1 MNTSDK
7 SLCPGCFKMKEPE
20 ALCPHCGYD
29 ESAPRGP
36 LILPHHTLL
45 QGQYRIGRVLG
56 KPGGFG
62 ITYLALDT
70 RLETCV
76 AIKEYLPRNLAGRE
90 TGKIT
95 VSAHSIDDQEL
106 FRYGLEQF
114 LHEARTLAKFN
125 HANLVRIRHVF
136 EENGTAYLVMD
147 YYEGMTL
154 AEHLYRKGKLPE
166 QAALDILLPI
176 LDGLR
181 EVHAKGLVHR
191 DINPRNIYLT
201 TQNHPI
207 LLDFGAARLAVAEH
221 SQSLTVI
228 LTPGYAPFEQYH
240 RKGELGP
247 WTDIYA
253 CAALLYQMVT
263 GKVPPEALERAG
275 DETLAL
281 PRSLVPTL
289 SSRLSEAILQGM
301 AMDFHKRPQTVE
313 AFRNSLLVDSA
324 ATIEP
329 GPATVRVDV
338 DQEAGNGR
346 GSIRKKSGLLILVFI
361 GLMLSAE
368 VYFMHSSDSIEA
380 RKDLQRIGIEYTE
393 QQFAISAGAGDMA
406 AVRLFLD
413 AGMDVNAGGGA
424 ALGLAAGRGRIDMVK
439 LLLSKGAKPTSNAL
453 QFARTRGHTEIERL
467 LVEAGATE

>member
-1 MNTSDK
+1 MDALEKYPCS
-7 SLCPGCFKMKEPE
+7 GCFKTKGSE

-29 ESAPRGP
+29 ESAPRGS
-36 LILPHHTLL
+36 LVLPHHTLL

-95 VSAHSIDDQEL
+95 ISAHSIDDQEL

-114 LHEARTLAKFN
+114 LYEARTLAKFN

-136 EENGTAYLVMD
+136 EENATAYLVMD

-154 AEHLYRKGKLPE
+154 AESLYRKGKLPE
-166 QAALDILLPI
+166 QAALDILMPI
-176 LDGLR
+176 LDGLW

-201 TQNHPI
+201 TQGRPI

-240 RKGELGP
+240 SKGELGP

-263 GKVPPEALERAG
+263 GRVPPEALERAS

-281 PRSLVPTL
+281 PQSLAPTL
-289 SSRLSEAILQGM
+289 SSHLSEAIMRGM

-313 AFRNSLLVDSA
+313 AFRNSLLVEPA
-324 ATIEP
+324 ATITP
-329 GPATVRVDV
+329 DPATIRIDR
-338 DQEAGNGR
+338 ETGNGR
-346 GSIRKKSGLLILVFI
+346 DSIRKSGLLILVFVGI
-361 GLMLSAE
+361 TLVAE
-368 VYFMHSSDSIEA
+368 VYFMHPSDSIEA
-380 RKDLQRIGIEYTE
+380 RKDLQRIGLEYTE
-393 QQFAISAGAGDMA
+393 QQFAISAGAGDVA
-406 AVRLFLD
+406 AIRLFLD

-424 ALGLAAGRGRIDMVK
+424 ALGVAAGRGQIDMVK

-453 QFARTRGHTEIERL
+453 QFARTRGHTEIEKL
-467 LVEAGATE
+467 LVEAGAKE